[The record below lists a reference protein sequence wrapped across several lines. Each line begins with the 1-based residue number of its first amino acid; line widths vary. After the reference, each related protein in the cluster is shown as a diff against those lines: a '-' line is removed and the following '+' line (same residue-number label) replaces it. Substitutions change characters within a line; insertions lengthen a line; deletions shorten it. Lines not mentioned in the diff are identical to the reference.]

1 MTQRIL
7 QSLILLL
14 LLAVSSKATAAPLP
28 DYQFKSPSFNGNGY
42 GTYVLTIENEEFTRQ
57 QAIQQALLA
66 AQQQAKNDAANTPL
80 NQFLTNLESRIL
92 AQISQNLATAMFA
105 GGKDTSGTM
114 NFQGN
119 TIFWQNNG
127 TSITLQVTDSL
138 GNVTTINIPLGQW
151 NILNGT
157 TTGG

>member
-1 MTQRIL
+1 M
-7 QSLILLL
+7 
-14 LLAVSSKATAAPLP
+14 
-28 DYQFKSPSFNGNGY
+28 
-42 GTYVLTIENEEFTRQ
+42 
-57 QAIQQALLA
+57 A

-92 AQISQNLATAMFA
+92 AQISQNLATAMFS
-105 GGKDTSGTM
+105 GGSGTSGTM

-127 TSITLQVTDSL
+127 TNITLQVTDSL
-138 GNVTTINIPLGQW
+138 GNTTTINIPLGQW

-157 TTGG
+157 GG

>member
-1 MTQRIL
+1 MRI
-7 QSLILLL
+7 QKTIT
-14 LLAVSSKATAAPLP
+14 LLAVLLLTTSLSAFAAPLP
-28 DYQFKSPSFNGNGY
+28 DFAFKSPSFNGNGY
-42 GTYVLTIENEEFTRQ
+42 GTYVLTIENEEYTRQ
-57 QAIQQALLA
+57 QQIQQALLA

-105 GGKDTSGTM
+105 GGSGTSGTM

-119 TIFWQNNG
+119 TIFWQNDG
-127 TSITLQVTDSL
+127 KEITLQVTDAL

-151 NILNGT
+151 NILSSG
-157 TTGG
+157 TGG